1 MARRPAIGR
10 EMAGMGQAERCQR
23 DLLLVTG
30 EAILLARMP
39 KERGDGFFAGL
50 GQRQQRPLNGLGRG
64 FGADEGGCLRR
75 GLCRRGGGGQVFG
88 AHFEQDLSGFVN
100 RSAAK
105 LLASVPRIYTAD
117 S

>member
-1 MARRPAIGR
+1 
-10 EMAGMGQAERCQR
+10 MG
-23 DLLLVTG
+23 G
-30 EAILLARMP
+30 
-39 KERGDGFFAGL
+39 GFLAGL
-50 GQRQQRPLNGLGRG
+50 RQRHQCPLNGLGRG